1 MQGQRQGRQEDQ
13 RRQAVK
19 LHATGAKA
27 DRDRAALL
35 LSYREMCR
43 VLRVPRGQRVAPEKL
58 AAMTTPQVFQLCKD
72 LYNTASAK
80 KARKLVAR
88 LMPSD
93 KRLRFRQF
101 SLKYRVQ
108 AFGARVWLWFFHL
121 KRRLVHA

>member
-80 KARKLVAR
+80 KARKLAAR
-88 LMPSD
+88 LMPKD
-93 KRLRFRQF
+93 KPRF
-101 SLKYRVQ
+101 SLKYHVQ
-108 AFGARVWLWFFHL
+108 AFRARVWLWFFHL
-121 KRRLVHA
+121 KRRQVHA